1 MIPKGAG
8 YLTGVLPLLGS
19 GKLKVSRL
27 RRVAVDGVMSS
38 RQDYLALTL

>member
-1 MIPKGAG
+1 MAS
-8 YLTGVLPLLGS
+8 VLPLLGS

-38 RQDYLALTL
+38 CKNCM